1 MQHILPFN
9 FIPMVLEY
17 CFFQWIFS
25 PYKEKK
31 KKKKIVNGTSMP
43 HDLEL
48 SNLVAQESNL

>member
-31 KKKKIVNGTSMP
+31 KKKKNCQRNQHAP
-43 HDLEL
+43 
-48 SNLVAQESNL
+48 